1 MDLQQILKIRRII
14 GGDKKEEHYTKQD
27 LEMIE
32 LDTIVQVFEEETF
45 FTIFAEQAEVYD
57 AISDQLNLAM

>member
-1 MDLQQILKIRRII
+1 
-14 GGDKKEEHYTKQD
+14 
-27 LEMIE
+27 MIE

-57 AISDQLNLAM
+57 AISDQLNLAL